1 MTRALLAGLLALAG
15 GILVGLVIGVA
26 AAGALRG

>member
-15 GILVGLVIGVA
+15 GVLVGLVIGVA